1 MACDFAHPCAIFRQ
15 QMAGT
20 YRRAEA
26 SILPVFAWAHFSHHL
41 AVGGLLPLLPLV
53 RDEFGLDYLL
63 SGTLV
68 SAFSLAYGFAQ
79 VPLAFLVDR
88 YRLRKSLII
97 VLGLLGAALAS
108 IGIGF
113 SLTYGQML
121 ALLVLTG
128 VAGSTYHALA
138 SSFLSEY
145 FPADSR
151 GRSLGLHVV
160 GGSASFIAT
169 PALALGILN
178 LTGSWRAAFI
188 GLGLPALAAGLLL
201 LWLVAGQEKV
211 MVSSRPRAPS
221 LPILEVLRLIGLL
234 AVIAAVMQV
243 VTGGINTFLPLYLV
257 DRHGVPRELAGIAV
271 GLVAGAGIVGAPVG
285 GALSDRVGRKPVILL
300 SVLLSGPLL
309 YLITLAPQG
318 AALYLLIVLY
328 GLAISM
334 RMPTMESLI
343 ADVVPAARRA
353 TVLSAYYFLA
363 NEVSGVATPLIGLLS
378 DLTDLNTAFVV
389 LAIFSIVAGGLA
401 ALLRGGRE
409 KTVAGP

>member
-1 MACDFAHPCAIFRQ
+1 
-15 QMAGT
+15 MAGT
-20 YRRAEA
+20 YSRAEA

-41 AVGGLLPLLPLV
+41 AVGGLLPLLPVV

-79 VPLAFLVDR
+79 VPLAFLIDR

-97 VLGLLGAALAS
+97 ALGLFGAALAS

-113 SLTYGQML
+113 SVTYGQML
-121 ALLVLTG
+121 ALLVLMG
-128 VAGSTYHALA
+128 IAGSTYHALA

-188 GLGLPALAAGLLL
+188 GLGLPAVAAGLLL
-201 LWLVAGQEKV
+201 LWLAAGREKV
-211 MVSSRPRAPS
+211 MVSSRPRVPS

-257 DRHGVPRELAGIAV
+257 DRHGVPREVAGIAV

-285 GALSDRVGRKPVILL
+285 GALSDRVGRQPVILL

-309 YLITLAPQG
+309 YLITLAPHG
-318 AALYLLIVLY
+318 VVLYLLIVLY

-389 LAIFSIVAGGLA
+389 LAIFSVMAGGLA
-401 ALLRGGRE
+401 GLLRGGRE
-409 KTVAGP
+409 KAASGSGT

>member
-1 MACDFAHPCAIFRQ
+1 
-15 QMAGT
+15 MAGT

-79 VPLAFLVDR
+79 VPLAFLTDR

-97 VLGLLGAALAS
+97 ALGLFGAALAA

-121 ALLVLTG
+121 ALLVLMG
-128 VAGSTYHALA
+128 VTGSTYHALA

-151 GRSLGLHVV
+151 GQSLGLHVV

-188 GLGLPALAAGLLL
+188 GLGLPAVAAGLLL
-201 LWLVAGQEKV
+201 LWLVAGREKV

-318 AALYLLIVLY
+318 VALYLLIVLY

-389 LAIFSIVAGGLA
+389 LAILSIMAGGLA
-401 ALLRGGRE
+401 ALLRGGRD

>member
-121 ALLVLTG
+121 ALLVLMG

-201 LWLVAGQEKV
+201 LWLVAGREKV

>member
-121 ALLVLTG
+121 ALLVLMG

-188 GLGLPALAAGLLL
+188 GLSLPALAAGLLL

>member
-1 MACDFAHPCAIFRQ
+1 
-15 QMAGT
+15 MAGT
-20 YRRAEA
+20 YSRAEA
-26 SILPVFAWAHFSHHL
+26 SILPLFAWAHFSHHL
-41 AVGGLLPLLPLV
+41 AVGGLLPLLPVV

-68 SAFSLAYGFAQ
+68 SGFSLAYGFAQ
-79 VPLAFLVDR
+79 VPLAFLIDR

-97 VLGLLGAALAS
+97 ALGLFGAALAS
-108 IGIGF
+108 IGVGF
-113 SLTYGQML
+113 SASYGQML
-121 ALLVLTG
+121 ALLVLMG
-128 VAGSTYHALA
+128 IAGSTYHALA

-188 GLGLPALAAGLLL
+188 GLGLPAIVAGLLL
-201 LWLVAGQEKV
+201 IWLAAGREKV
-211 MVSSRPRAPS
+211 MVSSRPRVPS

-309 YLITLAPQG
+309 YLITLAPHG
-318 AALYLLIVLY
+318 AALYLFIVLY

-363 NEVSGVATPLIGLLS
+363 NEVSGVATPLIGLLG

-401 ALLRGGRE
+401 ALLRGGKE
-409 KTVAGP
+409 KTASGLGA